1 MEDGSS
7 SPLWACVV
15 FIIFI
20 LITRVLYGFGA
31 AIQKLNG
38 QELEKKAQEGD
49 QKSVFIMQIVK
60 KPDVYISSVHVIST
74 LLAVLVGAY
83 GVSRIFYFMNVW
95 LAQIGISLYTD
106 IKGQI
111 LYLGAVVLL
120 LILAVVMLQA
130 FGIQS
135 AKVLCSCRPEKYV
148 YRYARL
154 VYILMKLFR
163 PLTYLVSKLT
173 HVIIRMNGIDPLR
186 LGDDVTEEEII
197 SMVDEAHEQ
206 GVIEESE
213 AEMIQNIIEF
223 SDKDAKDIMTHR
235 KNIAALD
242 EELTLDEA
250 IHIML
255 EENNSRYPVYME
267 DIDNIRGIIH
277 LKDVMQ
283 QMILQHNENVPIKDI
298 PGLVRTVSFIPE
310 TRGID
315 DIFKAMQ
322 MKKMH
327 MAIVVDEYGQTS
339 GLLTMEDI
347 LEEIVG
353 NILDEY
359 DEDDDFI
366 QEQYDD
372 TLLMDGFTPLEQVG
386 EILNINFDDEE
397 FETLNGF
404 LTYRLGH
411 IPTSADAQV
420 EACGYCFLILSIEN
434 NTIQKVRVEKI
445 LEKEGEGLCQDIPNL
460 QT

>member
-1 MEDGSS
+1 MEDGSC
-7 SPLWACVV
+7 SPLWACVL

-31 AIQKLNG
+31 AIQKLNS
-38 QELEKKAQEGD
+38 QELEKKAQDGD
-49 QKSVFIMQIVK
+49 EKSAFLLQTMR
-60 KPDVYISSVHVIST
+60 KPGVYIYSVHVISN
-74 LLAVLVGAY
+74 LLALLVGIY
-83 GVSRIFYFMNVW
+83 GIKSLVICMKGW
-95 LAQIGISLYTD
+95 LEQVNAAMQMHLDGHILYTVS
-106 IKGQI
+106 IVI
-111 LYLGAVVLL
+111 LLIIAVVLL
-120 LILAVVMLQA
+120 QA
-130 FGIQS
+130 LGIQS
-135 AKVLCSCRPEKYV
+135 AKVVYGNDPEKYA

-154 VYILMKLFR
+154 IQVFMKLFR
-163 PLTYLVSKLT
+163 PLTYLVSKLSY
-173 HVIIRMNGIDPLR
+173 VIIRINGIDPQR
-186 LGDDVTEEEII
+186 LDDDVTEEEII

-235 KNIAALD
+235 KNIVALD

-255 EENNSRYPVYME
+255 EENNSRYPVYSE
-267 DIDNIRGIIH
+267 NIDNIRGIVH

-283 QMILQHNENVPIKDI
+283 QMTLEHMGDVPIKDI
-298 PGLVRTVSFIPE
+298 PGLVRNVSFIPE
-310 TRGID
+310 TRSIN

-322 MKKMH
+322 TKKIH
-327 MAIVVDEYGQTS
+327 IAIVVDEYGQTS

-366 QEQYDD
+366 QPQYDD
-372 TLLMDGFTPLEQVG
+372 SLLMDGFTPLEQVG
-386 EILNINFDDEE
+386 EILNIDFKDAE

-404 LTYRLGH
+404 LTYQLGH
-411 IPTSADAQV
+411 IPTSKDAQV

-445 LEKEGEGLCQDIPNL
+445 LEKEGEELCQDIPSL
-460 QT
+460 RT